1 MATIAPYIPESITVH
16 LGSPDSNAEN
26 VTVSFSDYVKNVLSS
41 EVYPTWEPAALR
53 ANALAII
60 SFALNRI
67 YTEYYRSRGYSF
79 DITSSTAID
88 QKFINGRNIYENIS
102 ELVDE
107 LFTDYLRKQGFVEPL
122 AAKFCNGVTVT
133 CSGLSQ
139 WGSQYLAQDGANSID
154 ILRTY
159 YGEDVEFVTNAPVQ
173 NLQESYP
180 GSPVRRGDIGVN
192 VSFLQV
198 ALNRISQN
206 YPAIPK
212 VPVDAIFGEA
222 TENAVRAFQSIFS
235 LTVDGIVGR
244 ATWYTIVMLYT
255 AVLKLGELQSLGQTF
270 YGYSWE
276 YPEQILPGEQGAKV
290 THLQYMLSVV
300 SQFNSAVQ
308 EPPVSGVFGDTTTQA
323 VTTFQRAYG
332 LPETG
337 TVDRAT
343 WDSIYSQFAGIE
355 TTVFGNEALFPF
367 TRPPMAVTE
376 ADLQEQL
383 IAAAAAFPEL
393 DAPKKTGKLDA
404 QTKKKSR
411 GLPASNRKRPDRHTG
426 RAERVRSG
434 GDAVF
439 IAARAVHALR
449 AVSGDNAQVGYAGQG
464 GAHRM
469 NTPANYV
476 GQPIRSLQTMLR
488 TIAHADETLLKI
500 VPDGIYGPNTVQA
513 VREFQRQNAL
523 PVTGETDNATW
534 NKLVAVYT
542 VQSPSVLPAAPV
554 TVRWTPNRTLAA
566 GSRNSHLFLIQSMLQ
581 ALARFYVNAPV
592 LTVTGVHDAPSVAAV
607 KWLQKLAAL
616 PQTGEIDQTTW
627 AYLSGLYTLASGNGD
642 GADLHSGS

>member
-41 EVYPTWEPAALR
+41 EVYPTWAPAALR

-122 AAKFCNGVTVT
+122 AAKFCNGGTVT

-139 WGSQYLAQDGANSID
+139 WGSQYLAQGGANSID

-222 TENAVRAFQSIFS
+222 TENAVRAFQQSFG
-235 LTVDGIVGR
+235 LPATGVTDEN
-244 ATWYTIVMLYT
+244 TWYRIIYIYT
-255 AVLKLGELQSLGQTF
+255 AV
-270 YGYSWE
+270 
-276 YPEQILPGEQGAKV
+276 
-290 THLQYMLSVV
+290 
-300 SQFNSAVQ
+300 
-308 EPPVSGVFGDTTTQA
+308 
-323 VTTFQRAYG
+323 
-332 LPETG
+332 
-337 TVDRAT
+337 
-343 WDSIYSQFAGIE
+343 
-355 TTVFGNEALFPF
+355 
-367 TRPPMAVTE
+367 TR
-376 ADLQEQL
+376 
-383 IAAAAAFPEL
+383 
-393 DAPKKTGKLDA
+393 
-404 QTKKKSR
+404 
-411 GLPASNRKRPDRHTG
+411 
-426 RAERVRSG
+426 
-434 GDAVF
+434 
-439 IAARAVHALR
+439 
-449 AVSGDNAQVGYAGQG
+449 
-464 GAHRM
+464 
-469 NTPANYV
+469 
-476 GQPIRSLQTMLR
+476 
-488 TIAHADETLLKI
+488 
-500 VPDGIYGPNTVQA
+500 
-513 VREFQRQNAL
+513 
-523 PVTGETDNATW
+523 
-534 NKLVAVYT
+534 
-542 VQSPSVLPAAPV
+542 
-554 TVRWTPNRTLAA
+554 
-566 GSRNSHLFLIQSMLQ
+566 
-581 ALARFYVNAPV
+581 
-592 LTVTGVHDAPSVAAV
+592 
-607 KWLQKLAAL
+607 LAAL
-616 PQTGEIDQTTW
+616 TSEGERPVSDDYPGRNLTVGSRGIDVLRMQ
-627 AYLSGLYTLASGNGD
+627 YFLRVFS
-642 GADLHSGS
+642 

>member
-383 IAAAAAFPEL
+383 IAAAAEKDQEAGRPDE
-393 DAPKKTGKLDA
+393 
-404 QTKKKSR
+404 KKSR
-411 GLPASNRKRPDRHTG
+411 GLPASDRKRPDRHTG

-607 KWLQKLAAL
+607 KWLQRLAAL